1 MMSYFYQLK
10 CRKMITMYRFLVV
23 LLCAMASPVS
33 ANVDV
38 LLKTIVG
45 STIEGQT
52 SESNKRYALPL
63 AAMIKVN
70 SNWQVKKQL
79 AVQGDLTRTT
89 YKMAQGVK
97 AADAIGHYQQLF
109 ALYQSTTLFRCE
121 SRDCGSSNQWG
132 NGFFNNKRLV
142 ANDRDQ
148 YYQALEIIVGERRY
162 YAALYVVEQVSDQ
175 VYVHLDWLAQ
185 SVSGNESEES
195 RLARANLR
203 HNGRLVISADILSS
217 TQLQEQLN
225 AVLGFIQ
232 EAPQPYSVYI
242 VGHAYGDIG
251 YTLLYQ
257 KSLGYAK
264 VVSEALFNL
273 ADQSAVKTEVHGVG
287 PLAPAGRS
295 ADAIDRV
302 EIVLFRR

>member
-1 MMSYFYQLK
+1 MV
-10 CRKMITMYRFLVV
+10 TP
-23 LLCAMASPVS
+23 ASAS
-33 ANVDV
+33 IDV
-38 LLKTIVG
+38 LLKTIEG
-45 STIEGQT
+45 SGIEAQVI
-52 SESNKRYALPL
+52 ESDKRYALPL
-63 AAMIKVN
+63 GAMIKVN
-70 SNWQVKKQL
+70 GTWQVKKQL
-79 AVQGDLTRTT
+79 ALQGDLTRTT
-89 YKMAQGVK
+89 FKMPQGVK
-97 AADAIGHYQQLF
+97 AVDAIAHYQQLF
-109 ALYQSTTLFRCE
+109 ALYQTTTLFRCE

-132 NGFFNNKRLV
+132 NGFFNNKRLA

-148 YYQALEIIVGERRY
+148 YYQAREIIAGDRRY
-162 YAALYVVEQVSDQ
+162 YAALYVVEQTSDQ

-185 SVSGNESEES
+185 AAIGSESEES

-203 HNGRLVISADILSS
+203 HNGKLVISADILSS

-273 ADQSAVKTEVHGVG
+273 AGQSPVKTEVHGVG
-287 PLAPAGRS
+287 PLAPAGRT